1 MHDLGHTVMITQFRI
16 NHFKSLMMKKPVTLN
31 PGLNLMIGLNSS
43 GKSTFLQ
50 AIDFVSALPRFGGYR
65 SWLDKRGWEA
75 KDLAC
80 RVKSGP
86 RSRSMPLIE
95 FEAVYEEPGD
105 HLPYQWSGAFSVGE
119 GRCETEKLNHGAW
132 RYEYAKKGEFY
143 VVKDTDFIDA
153 KPAINP
159 LSFHYEGSF
168 FSIFESEK
176 IQGFRK
182 LASNCYSLDLLSP
195 QQMRAH
201 VRRRSEA
208 GVGTGGEL
216 LGHALLDL
224 SESEA
229 EKLAVVMRRFHPVY
243 ESFDVKKQRGGSVRF
258 SINEKFADGISRLE
272 TEATH
277 ISDGLLRLIAIIV
290 STMRCRGGT
299 LLIDEL
305 EDGLNPEVMEPLLHY
320 LAYDA
325 GCQTIVT
332 THSPILLSYLNDEQ
346 AHQAVKLLFK
356 DEAGMS
362 RCVPFFDLPTTKKML
377 DTLYPGEVMLQCD
390 LNNLSEEACAYAENQ
405 Q

>member
-1 MHDLGHTVMITQFRI
+1 MITQFRI

-50 AIDFVSALPRFGGYR
+50 AIDFVSALPCFGGYS

-75 KDLAC
+75 EDLAC

-105 HLPYQWSGAFSVGE
+105 HLPYQWSGAFSVGK
-119 GRCETEKLNHGAW
+119 GRCESEKLCHGPDQ
-132 RYEYAKKGEFY
+132 YEPD
-143 VVKDTDFIDA
+143 KDPNM
-153 KPAINP
+153 K
-159 LSFHYEGSF
+159 SFNYEGSF
-168 FSIFESEK
+168 FSIFEPEK

-258 SINEKFADGISRLE
+258 SINEKFADGVSRLE

-390 LNNLSEEACAYAENQ
+390 LNNLSKEACAYAENQ

>member
-1 MHDLGHTVMITQFRI
+1 MITQFRI

-75 KDLAC
+75 KDLVC
-80 RVKSGP
+80 RVKSGA
-86 RSRSMPLIE
+86 RSRSVPLIE

-105 HLPYQWSGAFSVGE
+105 HLPYRWSGALSVGK
-119 GRCETEKLNHGAW
+119 GRCESEKLCHGPDQ
-132 RYEYAKKGEFY
+132 YEPD
-143 VVKDTDFIDA
+143 KDPNM
-153 KPAINP
+153 K
-159 LSFHYEGSF
+159 SFNYEGSF
-168 FSIFESEK
+168 FSIFEPAK

-229 EKLAVVMRRFHPVY
+229 EKLADVMRRLHPAY

-258 SINEKFADGISRLE
+258 SINEKFADGISQLE

-277 ISDGLLRLIAIIV
+277 ISDGLLRLMAIIV

-305 EDGLNPEVMEPLLHY
+305 EDGLNPEVMEPLLNY

-332 THSPILLSYLNDEQ
+332 THSPILLSYLNDDQ

-362 RCVPFFDLPTTKKML
+362 RCVPFFDLPTTRKML

-390 LNNLSEEACAYAENQ
+390 LNNLSKEACAYAENQ

>member
-1 MHDLGHTVMITQFRI
+1 MITQFRI

-50 AIDFVSALPRFGGYR
+50 AIDFVSALPCFGGYS

-75 KDLAC
+75 EDLAC

-105 HLPYQWSGAFSVGE
+105 HLPYQWSGAFSVGK
-119 GRCETEKLNHGAW
+119 GRCESEKLCHGPDQ
-132 RYEYAKKGEFY
+132 YEPD
-143 VVKDTDFIDA
+143 KDPNM
-153 KPAINP
+153 K
-159 LSFHYEGSF
+159 SFNYEGSF
-168 FSIFESEK
+168 FSIFEPEK

-224 SESEA
+224 SEYEA

-258 SINEKFADGISRLE
+258 SINEKFADGVSRLE

-390 LNNLSEEACAYAENQ
+390 LNNLSKEACAYAENQ

>member
-1 MHDLGHTVMITQFRI
+1 MITQFHI
-16 NHFKSLMMKKPVTLN
+16 SHFKSLMMKKPVTLN

-43 GKSTFLQ
+43 GKSSLLQ
-50 AIDFVSALPRFGGYR
+50 AIDFVSALPRYYGYR
-65 SWLDKRGWEA
+65 LWLDKRGWEA
-75 KDLAC
+75 KDLLC
-80 RVKSGP
+80 HIKSGV
-86 RSRSMPLIE
+86 RGRNVPLIE
-95 FEAVYEEPGD
+95 FEATYKKPGD
-105 HLPYQWSGAFSVGE
+105 HLPYQWSGAFSVGK
-119 GRCETEKLNHGAW
+119 GRCESEKLCHGSDQ
-132 RYEYAKKGEFY
+132 YEPD
-143 VVKDTDFIDA
+143 KDPNM
-153 KPAINP
+153 K
-159 LSFHYEGSF
+159 SFNYEGSF
-168 FSIFESEK
+168 FSIFEPEK
-176 IQGFRK
+176 IQGFSD

-216 LGHALLDL
+216 LGHALGDL
-224 SESEA
+224 SSSEKD
-229 EKLAVVMRRFHPVY
+229 ELADVMRRLHPAY

-258 SINEKFADGISRLE
+258 LIREKFADGSSRLE

-277 ISDGLLRLIAIIV
+277 ISDGLLRLMAIIV

-305 EDGLNPEVMEPLLHY
+305 EDGLNPEVMGPLLHY

-362 RCVPFFDLPTTKKML
+362 RCVPFFDLPTTRKML

-390 LNNLSEEACAYAENQ
+390 LNNLSKEACAYAENQ

>member
-1 MHDLGHTVMITQFRI
+1 MITQFRI

-50 AIDFVSALPRFGGYR
+50 AIDFVSALPCFGGY
-65 SWLDKRGWEA
+65 SFWLDKRGWEA

-105 HLPYQWSGAFSVGE
+105 HLPYQWSGAFFVGK
-119 GRCETEKLNHGAW
+119 GRCESEKLCHGPDQ
-132 RYEYAKKGEFY
+132 YEPD
-143 VVKDTDFIDA
+143 KDPNM
-153 KPAINP
+153 K
-159 LSFHYEGSF
+159 SFNYEGSF
-168 FSIFESEK
+168 FSIFEPEK

-258 SINEKFADGISRLE
+258 SINEKFADGSSRLE

-362 RCVPFFDLPTTKKML
+362 RCVPFFDLPTTRKML

-390 LNNLSEEACAYAENQ
+390 LNNLSKEACAYAENQ